1 MSKKSSRKHEHSD
14 EVDKDV
20 EQLLEHIHS
29 HSHAAVPVSAKHNRI
44 LLYATI
50 GVIVLTVLAIF
61 STFPTTQNLDKEIKK
76 VRNALDFPVDQYA
89 AKVNFVKTAACEGQD
104 EIETSKKITCKYVY
118 IDVPGRKLNSQ
129 EGRPCLDKNGDGI
142 TPIRYCAVQTFYP
155 EQKSYP
161 NFEKGDKIV
170 VSYRNDK
177 LMDVASHYTY
187 ADKDRRVLMFVLIAL
202 FVFAVFLFGYWRGLL
217 AVVGL
222 FFSLIVIVVY
232 ILPALLSGENG
243 LIVALAGGTAV
254 AFVALYL
261 AHGFNSSTHIAFLS
275 SIGTVF
281 FIAFLA
287 QLFFTLGDFTGFIS
301 EEANY
306 LGVAGVDIDMRGLLV
321 AGVILASLGALDDM
335 TVTQVSAV
343 SEMHMA
349 RPDYKF
355 VHLWKSALRIGRDHV
370 ASTVNT
376 LALAYVGS
384 SIAVMLIFVI
394 SELSSG
400 WIINSEAIAA
410 DIVGALV
417 GSIGLIIS
425 VPLSTAI
432 AAYVVHHSGETTHA
446 HQKDI

>member
-1 MSKKSSRKHEHSD
+1 MSKNSKHKHEHSD
-14 EVDKDV
+14 AVDNDV

-29 HSHAAVPVSAKHNRI
+29 HSHAAVPVSEKHSKI
-44 LLYATI
+44 LFYSTL
-50 GVIVLTVLAIF
+50 GVVFLTLAAIF
-61 STFPTTQNLDKEIKK
+61 LTFPASKDLNKEIKK
-76 VRNALDFPVDQYA
+76 VRKALDFPIDQYA
-89 AKVNFVKTAACEGQD
+89 AKVNYIKTAACDGQE
-104 EIETSKKITCKYVY
+104 EIATSEQVECKYVY
-118 IDVPGRKLNSQ
+118 IDVPNRTLNSQ
-129 EGRPCLDKNGDGI
+129 EGRPCLDENGDGI

-155 EQKSYP
+155 DQKSYP
-161 NFEKGDKIV
+161 NFQRGDKVI

-187 ADKDRRVLMFVLIAL
+187 ADQDRRGVMFALIAL
-202 FVFAVFLFGYWRGLL
+202 FIFAVFLFGYWRGLL

-222 FFSLIVIVVY
+222 FFSLVVIVMY
-232 ILPALLSGENG
+232 ILPALLAGENG
-243 LIVALAGGTAV
+243 LVVALAGGTAV

-281 FIAFLA
+281 SIAFLA
-287 QLFFTLGDFTGFIS
+287 QLFFAVGNFTGLIS

-306 LGVAGVDIDMRGLLV
+306 LGVAGVDIDMSGLLV

-384 SIAVMLIFVI
+384 SIAVMIIFVI
-394 SELSSG
+394 SELSSV

-432 AAYVVHHSGETTHA
+432 AAYVVHHSGEETKESA
-446 HQKDI
+446 RD